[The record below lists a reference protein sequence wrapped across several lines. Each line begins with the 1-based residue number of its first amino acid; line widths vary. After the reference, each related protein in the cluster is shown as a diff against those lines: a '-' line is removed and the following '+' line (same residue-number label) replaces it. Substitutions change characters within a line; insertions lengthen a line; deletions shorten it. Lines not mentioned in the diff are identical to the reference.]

1 MWNTWF
7 TCKKNEIEQIKQK
20 FGPESY
26 ITSCLSSCT
35 AGILPLA
42 ITFGRL
48 KHIQEENRLCELCD
62 LGGESPIFSC
72 TAHTMK
78 NVSFPQNG
86 STKPWHI
93 VVYRLSFF
101 IHFDVFM
108 FTDFASK
115 AWKRK
120 QDGLFNYYLFRFLQY
135 YIVNIFVRDLSI

>member
-1 MWNTWF
+1 MDQRKRKMHN
-7 TCKKNEIEQIKQK
+7 CKRNPHKQNVKHLIYMQKNEIEQIKQK

-86 STKPWHI
+86 STKP
-93 VVYRLSFF
+93 
-101 IHFDVFM
+101 
-108 FTDFASK
+108 
-115 AWKRK
+115 
-120 QDGLFNYYLFRFLQY
+120 
-135 YIVNIFVRDLSI
+135 